1 MNIKIRLSDGH
12 KYTLLF
18 DDKEELDS
26 FVEYLT
32 QCIDQGCP
40 CVFESEVEEFK
51 VWDKIVFNPRHILFF
66 TVME

>member
-1 MNIKIRLSDGH
+1 MNIKIKLSDGVKH
-12 KYTLLF
+12 ILLF

-40 CVFESEVEEFK
+40 CAFEGEVDEFK
-51 VWDKIVFNPRHILFF
+51 VWGKIVFNPRHILFF
-66 TVME
+66 EVVE